1 MATVEQLLAA
11 LGRRGDAQ
19 ASELAT
25 WLQVSRPTVTRL
37 LAAAGDRLCRMG
49 KGPATRYARTRSLPS
64 LGTRLSLHRIDET
77 GTIHRDGELHLL
89 AEGRHWLERVKGESE
104 LFEGLPPFAADMSPQ
119 GYIGRTFSLRCPELA
134 LPQRVT
140 DWTDDDCL
148 VALALRGE
156 DCVGDFIL
164 GDESLDRYLA
174 TPDTHATPDDYPRLA
189 RASGQGH
196 PGSSVGGEHLK
207 FATRVKDR
215 HVIVKFAGN
224 DEGAA
229 VSRWKDLLVTEHLA
243 LEAIRDAGHA
253 AAATRWLD
261 AEDYRFLEVER
272 FDRVGLRG
280 RRGLLSLGAIDNEY
294 LGVRGTWTQA
304 TLKLCEARFISEED
318 ARQARWLDV
327 FGQLIGNTDR
337 HFGNLAF
344 FTEGPKRFR
353 LAPAYDM
360 LPMMFA
366 PVGTNLVEREYTP
379 QPPNATTLDVWPDAA
394 RRALAYWERLTQE
407 LTLSA
412 HFRER
417 CAACAESLRAFMQT
431 QRL

>member
-1 MATVEQLLAA
+1 MATVEQLLAV

-25 WLQVSRPTVTRL
+25 WLQVSRPTVTGL
-37 LAAAGDRLCRMG
+37 LAAAGDQLCRMG

-77 GTIHRDGELHLL
+77 GAVHRHGELHLL
-89 AEGRHWLERVKGESE
+89 ARGRHWLERLKGESE

-119 GYIGRTFSLRCPELA
+119 GYIGQTFTLQYPELP

-148 VALALRGE
+148 VALAMRGE
-156 DCVGDFIL
+156 DCVGEFIL

-174 TPDTHATPDDYPRLA
+174 TSAAHATPEDYPRLA
-189 RASGQGH
+189 RASGRGH
-196 PGSSVGGEHLK
+196 PGASVGGEHPK

-215 HVIVKFAGN
+215 HVIVKFAGH

-243 LEAIRDAGHA
+243 LEAIREAGHA
-253 AAATRWLD
+253 AASTRWLD
-261 AEDYRFLEVER
+261 AEGYRFLEVER
-272 FDRVGLRG
+272 FDRVGLLG

-294 LGVRGTWTQA
+294 LGVRGTWAQA
-304 TLKLCEARFISEED
+304 TRKLHEVRFISEED

-344 FTEGPKRFR
+344 FTEGPKRYR

-366 PVGTNLVEREYTP
+366 PVGTSLVEREYTP
-379 QPPNATTLDVWPDAA
+379 QPPNAATLDVWPDAA
-394 RRALAYWERLTQE
+394 HRALAYWERLTHE
-407 LTLSA
+407 PALSA
-412 HFRER
+412 PFRER
-417 CAACAESLRAFMQT
+417 CAACAETLRAFMRRQPG
-431 QRL
+431 